1 MIIHGTAV
9 GVGRGCR
16 CARCNALRRK
26 SHTEDTDARYSASYR
41 LPFSVD
47 SDEERLREMLGD
59 LYDPGYYR
67 EPRVRRRDGGPAE
80 SAVAT
85 LRIL

>member
-67 EPRVRRRDGGPAE
+67 EPRVRNASPADGAT
-80 SAVAT
+80 AVPRS
-85 LRIL
+85 LP